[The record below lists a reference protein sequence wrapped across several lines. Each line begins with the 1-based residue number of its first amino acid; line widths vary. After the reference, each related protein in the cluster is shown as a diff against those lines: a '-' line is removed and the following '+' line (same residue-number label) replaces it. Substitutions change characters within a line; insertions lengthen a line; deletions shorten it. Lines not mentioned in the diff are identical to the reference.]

1 MILIK
6 WASLDLLDKLV
17 RLKLLSIYN
26 LIYISFSYIKDLIYK
41 SVLVILIYQVII
53 FYITLIFL
61 IIYLTHLL
69 LNDFF

>member
-26 LIYISFSYIKDLIYK
+26 LIYISFSYIKDLIFNLIYK
-41 SVLVILIYQVII
+41 SVLVILIYQII
-53 FYITLIFL
+53 LF
-61 IIYLTHLL
+61 
-69 LNDFF
+69 